1 MPEELPADIV
11 LKPDSYGWTA
21 EIPAKRGCFLSHSIL
36 LELHTRSVP
45 EDMVP
50 PEPDDL
56 EITLARKVLEG
67 LETVLDD
74 SASQFQ
80 TYTAAMDREAANHIR
95 HPHIWICREFIEAGS
110 RWAFVI
116 ERDDAPDFGY
126 HIEFDGIHCLGIS
139 AGD

>member
-1 MPEELPADIV
+1 MPETLPADIV
-11 LKPDSYGWTA
+11 LKPDRYGWTA
-21 EIPAKRGCFLSHSIL
+21 EIPAERGSFLSHSIL

-45 EDMVP
+45 EDLVP

-56 EITLARKVLEG
+56 EITLACKVLEG
-67 LETVLDD
+67 LETVLED
-74 SASQFQ
+74 SASQFL
-80 TYTAAMDREAANHIR
+80 TYTAPLDRDAANHIR
-95 HPHIWICREFIEAGS
+95 HPHIWISRESIETGS

-126 HIEFDGIHCLGIS
+126 QVEFDGIRCLGIW

>member
-1 MPEELPADIV
+1 MPEKLPADIV
-11 LKPDSYGWTA
+11 LKPDRYGWTG
-21 EIPAKRGCFLSHSIL
+21 EIPAERGSFLSRSIL

-56 EITLARKVLEG
+56 EITLACKVLEG
-67 LETVLDD
+67 LETVLED
-74 SASQFQ
+74 SESQFR
-80 TYTAAMDREAANHIR
+80 TYTAALDSNAANHVR

-126 HIEFDGIHCLGIS
+126 QVEFDGIHCLGIS